1 MPCDGKITK
10 VNDVLEDEPQQIS
23 IGAEDEGWLMEL
35 EINDTSQLD
44 ELLDEKTYLEYVETL
59 DDEH

>member
-1 MPCDGKITK
+1 
-10 VNDVLEDEPQQIS
+10 
-23 IGAEDEGWLMEL
+23 MEL